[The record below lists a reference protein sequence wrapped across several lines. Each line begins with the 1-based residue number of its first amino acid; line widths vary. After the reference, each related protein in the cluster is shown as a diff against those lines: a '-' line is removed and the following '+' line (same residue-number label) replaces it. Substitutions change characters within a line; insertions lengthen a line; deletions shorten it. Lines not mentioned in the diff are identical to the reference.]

1 MSMFQDSPDSLA
13 ELHRELN
20 ALCGLVQ
27 FARER
32 CYPAALTVHLEQLL
46 AATAAEASRRRTA
59 FDAAA

>member
-1 MSMFQDSPDSLA
+1 MSMFQSGADSLA

-32 CYPAALTVHLEQLL
+32 CYPATLTTHLEQLL
-46 AATAAEASRRRTA
+46 AETAAEASRRRA
-59 FDAAA
+59 GFDAAA